1 MREMDGPRSL
11 TRCARESP
19 KAISYT
25 FTEDV
30 ARLHMCIRFIS
41 YMTNSFGE
49 SFHEAHRSMAVY
61 LHYHGKTKTQ
71 ESCILKGQQ
80 CESTSCSVFVI
91 ASGHLFRLV
100 YYTMR
105 LFLAQLWKWE
115 REWDPGFDEREHENW
130 WTKVLIGQLYQ
141 YRLWRGPSDRL
152 VDSAKSDMVK
162 LAFMELASLDG
173 TELSTLYKNH
183 LLLWGKPTELPDID
197 SNISPIEVSIDQDR
211 QNWVE
216 ELAIMPKPRNAKL
229 SLLVQQVA
237 EVMSME
243 RFQETALKK
252 TRNCI
257 SIWRKNRREDG
268 TIEVYMTEHLVGSKP
283 IQ

>member
-1 MREMDGPRSL
+1 
-11 TRCARESP
+11 
-19 KAISYT
+19 
-25 FTEDV
+25 
-30 ARLHMCIRFIS
+30 
-41 YMTNSFGE
+41 
-49 SFHEAHRSMAVY
+49 
-61 LHYHGKTKTQ
+61 
-71 ESCILKGQQ
+71 
-80 CESTSCSVFVI
+80 
-91 ASGHLFRLV
+91 
-100 YYTMR
+100 MR